1 MRGEIVRENA
11 SQICGMDEIEST
23 EARPVGPTEDE
34 WLKAR
39 EGRMTLRVPAKDCL
53 DCGGYLWID
62 MGPSESALRAIIAAY
77 IVKDEGKAVQMEES
91 P

>member
-1 MRGEIVRENA
+1 
-11 SQICGMDEIEST
+11 
-23 EARPVGPTEDE
+23 
-34 WLKAR
+34 
-39 EGRMTLRVPAKDCL
+39 MTLRVPAKDCL

>member
-1 MRGEIVRENA
+1 MRENA
-11 SQICGMDEIEST
+11 SQICGMDEIENA
-23 EARPVGPTEDE
+23 ERPVGPTEDE

-62 MGPSESALRAIIAAY
+62 MGPSEEALKAIIAAY
-77 IVKDEGKAVQMEES
+77 IVKDEGKVVSYEAEGS

>member
-1 MRGEIVRENA
+1 MRENA
-11 SQICGMDEIEST
+11 SQICGMDEIENA
-23 EARPVGPTEDE
+23 ERPVGPTEDG

-62 MGPSESALRAIIAAY
+62 MGPSEEALKAIIAAY
-77 IVKDEGKAVQMEES
+77 IVKDEGKVVSYEAEGS